1 MRNAWDFRYCF
12 IWEAICKVTTGV
24 TYFISVQQ
32 ILEELSIHKTKLLL
46 KLNEKIKV
54 LENLKSGHS
63 CIKYVFLVSEY
74 ICDVFE
80 NLPEFRDW
88 INQFQTIRKK
98 TYAPKAPKPTVNL
111 VEDGRFCQIV
121 FAISF
126 CNSRVK
132 KKWSRRA

>member
-1 MRNAWDFRYCF
+1 MSLLIQLRNNFENYD
-12 IWEAICKVTTGV
+12 KV
-24 TYFISVQQ
+24 FISAQQ
-32 ILEELSIHKTKLLL
+32 ILEKLSIHKTKLLL

-98 TYAPKAPKPTVNL
+98 NLRTEGAKAHRKFGRGWAFLPN
-111 VEDGRFCQIV
+111 RFCHIFLQ
-121 FAISF
+121 FPSQ
-126 CNSRVK
+126 K
-132 KKWSRRA
+132 KMIKESLVLSSMQ